1 METLKYFT
9 RAVFPRYGLMPL
21 PTSAEEF
28 KKELESFETLNSR
41 SEPPNRAKLFHFIIS
56 SARIQRPFESAMIL
70 LVGSSGVG
78 KSATINHLLDTGEG
92 KVPVAKT
99 SNSKAETRATSEYII
114 TTDEPSFD
122 VSDLQL
128 SVIDTPGFNDDDGV
142 DQDACNF
149 FSIKKFFETHPSL
162 PEHHTFPNLVFLVV
176 SANDMRMKGRNSN
189 LSKSLRSIK
198 LLNVVDTERPNLVVV
213 VTFCCSS
220 PYENLEKW
228 KRKMKEK
235 KKLIKSVVN
244 EILEIEVPVVL
255 MENEYEDYNL
265 EKRGHFTLL
274 PNGEKQ
280 PKNLY
285 HACQQLFQRN
295 KDHLGLLVLNSS
307 FTRMKKDRP
316 TEGHTI
322 SATDS
327 SSEPLSK
334 DEMEFSNT
342 LSEMAKG
349 GRGQFHS

>member
-9 RAVFPRYGLMPL
+9 RRVFPSYGLKPF

-28 KKELESFETLNSR
+28 LKEFDSFQHLDSF
-41 SEPPNRAKLFHFIIS
+41 SEPPSRAKLFHFIMS
-56 SARIQRPFESAMIL
+56 SAKIQRPFESAMIL

-78 KSATINHLLDTGEG
+78 KSATINHLLDTGG
-92 KVPVAKT
+92 DAPVAKT
-99 SNSKAETRATSEYII
+99 SNSQAETRATSEYII
-114 TTDEPSFD
+114 TTDEPNYD

-128 SVIDTPGFNDDDGV
+128 SVIDTPGFNDNNGV

-149 FSIKKFFETHPSL
+149 FSIKNFFETHPSL

-176 SANDMRMKGRNSN
+176 SATDMRIKGRNSN

-198 LLNVVDTERPNLVVV
+198 LLDVVDTERPNLVVV
-213 VTFCCSS
+213 VTFCCSFS
-220 PYENLEKW
+220 YENLEKW
-228 KRKMKEK
+228 KRKLKEK
-235 KKLIKSVVN
+235 KKLIKSVVD

-255 MENEYEDYNL
+255 MENDYEEYNL
-265 EKRGHFTLL
+265 KKRGHYTVL

-285 HACQQLFQRN
+285 HACQQLLERN
-295 KDHLGLLVLNSS
+295 EDHLGLLVLNSS
-307 FTRMKKDRP
+307 FTRMRKERP

-322 SATDS
+322 PATDS

-342 LSEMAKG
+342 LSEIAKG